1 MSIQE
6 TLDEWC
12 YLFREIDRPLLVCMA
27 VAKTCS
33 QPVSKALTSF
43 EGTMDHI
50 NVMTGSYA
58 WLAAAFGILLLTG
71 IFRYVAS
78 RALAKAQQRADQ
90 TENGWD
96 DALIAAMRKPVNLGI
111 WIIGISFAIDSMGF
125 DAQAEIFTLTNQV
138 RDVAVVWLLI
148 WFAVGFTENVE
159 RGFVE
164 GRHGDKVDAT
174 TAAAVAKLLRAAIII
189 SGVLMALQAFGFSIS
204 GVLALGGVG
213 GIAIG
218 FAARSLLANFFG
230 ALMIFLDRPFSVGD
244 WIRSPDRS
252 IEGTVEFIGWRVTQI
267 RTFDQRPLYVPNSVF
282 TEVSVENPSR
292 MHNRRIFETLGI
304 RYDDLAQMQNIVAK
318 VHTML
323 TEHEDIDQDRTL
335 MVNFVTFGAS
345 SLDFFVYTF
354 TKTTDWATFHRVKQD
369 VLLRIADIVAAHQ
382 AEFAYPTQTL
392 QFQTPEALQEMALD
406 QRNAQQAAGQDSPA
420 R

>member
-1 MSIQE
+1 MLLHCCG
-6 TLDEWC
+6 TLVK
-12 YLFREIDRPLLVCMA
+12 RE
-27 VAKTCS
+27 
-33 QPVSKALTSF
+33 ALRITGF
-43 EGTMDHI
+43 EGAMDQI
-50 NVMTGSYA
+50 NVLTGSYG

-71 IFRYVAS
+71 VVRYIAS
-78 RALAKAQQRADQ
+78 RSLAKVQQRADQ
-90 TENGWD
+90 TVNVWD
-96 DALIAAMRKPVNLGI
+96 DALVAAIRKPLNLGI
-111 WIIGISFAIDSMGF
+111 WIMGISFAIDSMGL
-125 DAQAEIFTLTNQV
+125 DAQAEIFTLTNQA

-148 WFAVGFTENVE
+148 WFAIGFTENVE

-164 GRHGDKVDAT
+164 GKHGDKVDAT

-189 SGVLMALQAFGFSIS
+189 SGALMALQTFGFSIS

-292 MHNRRIFETLGI
+292 MKNRRIFETFGI
-304 RYDDLAQMQNIVAK
+304 RYDDLPQMRSIVAD
-318 VHTML
+318 VHAML
-323 TEHEDIDQDRTL
+323 AAHEDIAQDRTL

-354 TKTTDWATFHRVKQD
+354 TRTTDWATFHQVKQD
-369 VLLRIADIVAAHQ
+369 VLLRIADIVAAHG
-382 AEFAYPTQTL
+382 AEFAFPTQTL
-392 QFQTPEALQEMALD
+392 HVQTPEALQELALE
-406 QRNAQQAAGQDSPA
+406 QQASRQDTD
-420 R
+420 

>member
-1 MSIQE
+1 MLRHCCG
-6 TLDEWC
+6 TLVK
-12 YLFREIDRPLLVCMA
+12 RE
-27 VAKTCS
+27 
-33 QPVSKALTSF
+33 ALRFTGF
-43 EGTMDHI
+43 EGAMDQI
-50 NVMTGSYA
+50 NVLTGSYG

-71 IFRYVAS
+71 VVRYIAS
-78 RALAKAQQRADQ
+78 RSLAKVRQRADQ
-90 TENGWD
+90 TVNVWD
-96 DALIAAMRKPVNLGI
+96 DALVAAIRKPLNLGI
-111 WIIGISFAIDSMGF
+111 WIMGISFAIDSMGLE
-125 DAQAEIFTLTNQV
+125 AQAEIFTLTNQA

-148 WFAVGFTENVE
+148 WFAIGFTENVE

-164 GRHGDKVDAT
+164 GKHGDKVDAT

-189 SGVLMALQAFGFSIS
+189 SGALMALQTFGFSIS

-292 MHNRRIFETLGI
+292 MKNRRIFETFGI
-304 RYDDLAQMQNIVAK
+304 RYDDLPQMRSIVAD
-318 VHTML
+318 VHAML
-323 TEHEDIDQDRTL
+323 AAHEDIAQDRTL

-354 TKTTDWATFHRVKQD
+354 TRTTDWATFHQVKQD
-369 VLLRIADIVAAHQ
+369 VLLRIADIVAAHG
-382 AEFAYPTQTL
+382 AEFAFPTQTL
-392 QFQTPEALQEMALD
+392 HVQTPEALQELALE
-406 QRNAQQAAGQDSPA
+406 QQASRQDTD
-420 R
+420 

>member
-1 MSIQE
+1 MLRHCCG
-6 TLDEWC
+6 TLVK
-12 YLFREIDRPLLVCMA
+12 RE
-27 VAKTCS
+27 
-33 QPVSKALTSF
+33 ALRITGF
-43 EGTMDHI
+43 EGAMDQI
-50 NVMTGSYA
+50 NVLTGSYG

-71 IFRYVAS
+71 VVRYFAS
-78 RALAKAQQRADQ
+78 RSLVKVQQRADQ
-90 TENGWD
+90 TVNVWD
-96 DALIAAMRKPVNLGI
+96 DALVAAIRKPLNLGI
-111 WIIGISFAIDSMGF
+111 WIMGISFAIDSMGLE
-125 DAQAEIFTLTNQV
+125 AQAEIFTLTNQA

-148 WFAVGFTENVE
+148 WFAIGFTENVE

-164 GRHGDKVDAT
+164 GKHGDKVDAT

-189 SGVLMALQAFGFSIS
+189 SGALMALQTFGFSIS

-230 ALMIFLDRPFSVGD
+230 ALMIFMDRPFSVGD

-292 MHNRRIFETLGI
+292 MKNRRIFETFGI
-304 RYDDLAQMQNIVAK
+304 RYDDLPQMRSIVAD
-318 VHTML
+318 VHAML
-323 TEHEDIDQDRTL
+323 AAHEDIAQDRTL

-354 TKTTDWATFHRVKQD
+354 TRTTDWATFHQVKQD
-369 VLLRIADIVAAHQ
+369 VLLRIADIVAAHG
-382 AEFAYPTQTL
+382 AEFAFPTQTL
-392 QFQTPEALQEMALD
+392 HVQTPEALREMALE
-406 QRNAQQAAGQDSPA
+406 QQASRQDID
-420 R
+420 

>member
-1 MSIQE
+1 MLRHCCG
-6 TLDEWC
+6 TLVE
-12 YLFREIDRPLLVCMA
+12 RE
-27 VAKTCS
+27 
-33 QPVSKALTSF
+33 ALNITGF
-43 EGTMDHI
+43 EGAMDQI
-50 NVMTGSYA
+50 NVLSGSYG

-71 IFRYVAS
+71 VVRYIAS
-78 RALAKAQQRADQ
+78 RSLAKVRQRADQ
-90 TENGWD
+90 TVNVWD
-96 DALIAAMRKPVNLGI
+96 DALVAAIRKPLNLGI
-111 WIIGISFAIDSMGF
+111 WIMGISFAIDSMGLE
-125 DAQAEIFTLTNQV
+125 AQAEIFTLTNQA

-148 WFAVGFTENVE
+148 WFAIGFTENVE

-164 GRHGDKVDAT
+164 GKHGDKVDAT

-189 SGVLMALQAFGFSIS
+189 SGALMALQTFGFSIS

-292 MHNRRIFETLGI
+292 MKNRRIFETFGI
-304 RYDDLAQMQNIVAK
+304 RYDDLPQMRSIVAD
-318 VHTML
+318 VHAML
-323 TEHEDIDQDRTL
+323 AAHEDIAQDRTL

-354 TKTTDWATFHRVKQD
+354 TRTTDWATFHRVKQD
-369 VLLRIADIVAAHQ
+369 VLLRIADIVAAHG
-382 AEFAYPTQTL
+382 AEFAFPTQTL
-392 QFQTPEALQEMALD
+392 HVQTPEALQELALE
-406 QRNAQQAAGQDSPA
+406 QQASRQDTD
-420 R
+420 

>member
-1 MSIQE
+1 MLRHCCG
-6 TLDEWC
+6 TLVK
-12 YLFREIDRPLLVCMA
+12 RE
-27 VAKTCS
+27 
-33 QPVSKALTSF
+33 ALRITGF
-43 EGTMDHI
+43 EGAMDQI
-50 NVMTGSYA
+50 NVLTGSYG

-71 IFRYVAS
+71 VVRYVAS
-78 RALAKAQQRADQ
+78 RSLAKVQRRADR
-90 TENGWD
+90 TVNVWD
-96 DALIAAMRKPVNLGI
+96 DALVAAIRKPLNLGI
-111 WIIGISFAIDSMGF
+111 WIMGISFAIDSMGLE
-125 DAQAEIFTLTNQV
+125 AQAEIFTLTNQA

-148 WFAVGFTENVE
+148 WFAIGFTENVE

-164 GRHGDKVDAT
+164 GKHGDKVDAT

-189 SGVLMALQAFGFSIS
+189 SGALMALQTFGFSIS

-292 MHNRRIFETLGI
+292 MKNRRIFETFGI
-304 RYDDLAQMQNIVAK
+304 RYDDLPQMRSIVAD
-318 VHTML
+318 VHAML
-323 TEHEDIDQDRTL
+323 AAHEDISQDRTL

-354 TKTTDWATFHRVKQD
+354 TKTTDWATFHQVKQD
-369 VLLRIADIVAAHQ
+369 VLLRIADIVAAHR
-382 AEFAYPTQTL
+382 AEFAFPTQTL
-392 QFQTPEALQEMALD
+392 HVQTPEALQEMALE
-406 QRNAQQAAGQDSPA
+406 QQASRQDTD
-420 R
+420 

>member
-1 MSIQE
+1 MLRHCCG
-6 TLDEWC
+6 TLVK
-12 YLFREIDRPLLVCMA
+12 RE
-27 VAKTCS
+27 
-33 QPVSKALTSF
+33 ALRITGF
-43 EGTMDHI
+43 EGAMDQI
-50 NVMTGSYA
+50 NVLTGSYG

-71 IFRYVAS
+71 VVRYIAS
-78 RALAKAQQRADQ
+78 RSLAKVRQRADQ
-90 TENGWD
+90 TVNVWD
-96 DALIAAMRKPVNLGI
+96 DALVAAIRKPLNLGI
-111 WIIGISFAIDSMGF
+111 WIMGISFAIDSMGLE
-125 DAQAEIFTLTNQV
+125 AQAEIFTLTNQA

-148 WFAVGFTENVE
+148 WFAIGFTENVE

-164 GRHGDKVDAT
+164 GKHGDKVDAT

-189 SGVLMALQAFGFSIS
+189 SGALMALQTFGFSIS

-292 MHNRRIFETLGI
+292 MKNRRIFETFGI
-304 RYDDLAQMQNIVAK
+304 RYDDLPQMRSIVAD
-318 VHTML
+318 VHAML
-323 TEHEDIDQDRTL
+323 AAHEDIAQDRTL

-354 TKTTDWATFHRVKQD
+354 TRTTDWATFHQVKQD
-369 VLLRIADIVAAHQ
+369 VLLRIADIVAAHG
-382 AEFAYPTQTL
+382 AEFAFPTQTL
-392 QFQTPEALQEMALD
+392 HVQTPEALQELALE
-406 QRNAQQAAGQDSPA
+406 QQASWQDTD
-420 R
+420 

>member
-1 MSIQE
+1 MLRHCCG
-6 TLDEWC
+6 TLVK
-12 YLFREIDRPLLVCMA
+12 RE
-27 VAKTCS
+27 
-33 QPVSKALTSF
+33 ALRITGF
-43 EGTMDHI
+43 EGAMDQI
-50 NVMTGSYA
+50 NVLTGSYG

-71 IFRYVAS
+71 VVRYIAS
-78 RALAKAQQRADQ
+78 RSLAKVQQRADQ
-90 TENGWD
+90 TVNVWD
-96 DALIAAMRKPVNLGI
+96 DALVAAIRKPLNLGI
-111 WIIGISFAIDSMGF
+111 WIIGISFAIDSMGL
-125 DAQAEIFTLTNQV
+125 DAQAEIFTLTNQA

-148 WFAVGFTENVE
+148 WFAIGFTENVE

-164 GRHGDKVDAT
+164 GKHGDKVDAT

-189 SGVLMALQAFGFSIS
+189 SGALMALQTFGFSIS

-292 MHNRRIFETLGI
+292 MKNRRIFETFGI
-304 RYDDLAQMQNIVAK
+304 RYDDLPQMRSIVAD
-318 VHTML
+318 VHAML
-323 TEHEDIDQDRTL
+323 AAHEDIAQDRTL

-354 TKTTDWATFHRVKQD
+354 TRTTDWATFHQVKQD
-369 VLLRIADIVAAHQ
+369 VLLRIADIVAAHG
-382 AEFAYPTQTL
+382 AEFAFPTQTL
-392 QFQTPEALQEMALD
+392 HVQTPEALQELALE
-406 QRNAQQAAGQDSPA
+406 QQASRQDTD
-420 R
+420 

>member
-1 MSIQE
+1 MLRHCCG
-6 TLDEWC
+6 TLVK
-12 YLFREIDRPLLVCMA
+12 RE
-27 VAKTCS
+27 
-33 QPVSKALTSF
+33 ALRITGF
-43 EGTMDHI
+43 EGAMDQI
-50 NVMTGSYA
+50 NVLSGSYG

-71 IFRYVAS
+71 VVRYIAS
-78 RALAKAQQRADQ
+78 RSLAKVQQRADQ
-90 TENGWD
+90 TVNVWD
-96 DALIAAMRKPVNLGI
+96 DALVAAIRKPLNLGI
-111 WIIGISFAIDSMGF
+111 WIMGISFAIDSMGLE
-125 DAQAEIFTLTNQV
+125 AQAEIFTLTNQA

-148 WFAVGFTENVE
+148 WFAIGFTENVE

-164 GRHGDKVDAT
+164 GKHGDKVDAT

-189 SGVLMALQAFGFSIS
+189 SGALMALQTFGFSIS

-292 MHNRRIFETLGI
+292 MKNRRIFETFGI
-304 RYDDLAQMQNIVAK
+304 RYDDLPQMRSIVAD
-318 VHTML
+318 VHAML
-323 TEHEDIDQDRTL
+323 AAHEDIAQDRTL

-354 TKTTDWATFHRVKQD
+354 TRTTDWATFHQVKQD
-369 VLLRIADIVAAHQ
+369 VLLRIADIVAAHG
-382 AEFAYPTQTL
+382 AEFAFPTQTL
-392 QFQTPEALQEMALD
+392 HVQTPEALQEMALE
-406 QRNAQQAAGQDSPA
+406 QQASRQDTD
-420 R
+420 

>member
-1 MSIQE
+1 
-6 TLDEWC
+6 
-12 YLFREIDRPLLVCMA
+12 
-27 VAKTCS
+27 
-33 QPVSKALTSF
+33 
-43 EGTMDHI
+43 MDQI
-50 NVMTGSYA
+50 NVLTGSYG

-71 IFRYVAS
+71 VVRYIAS
-78 RALAKAQQRADQ
+78 RSLAKIQQRADQ
-90 TENGWD
+90 TVNVWD
-96 DALIAAMRKPVNLGI
+96 DALVAAIRKPLNLGI
-111 WIIGISFAIDSMGF
+111 WIMGISFAIDSMGL
-125 DAQAEIFTLTNQV
+125 DAQAEIFTLTNQA

-148 WFAVGFTENVE
+148 WFAIGFTENVE

-164 GRHGDKVDAT
+164 GKHGDKVDAT

-189 SGVLMALQAFGFSIS
+189 SGALMALQTFGFSIS

-292 MHNRRIFETLGI
+292 MKNRRIFETFGI
-304 RYDDLAQMQNIVAK
+304 RYDDLPQMRSIVAD
-318 VHTML
+318 VHAML
-323 TEHEDIDQDRTL
+323 AAHEDIAQDRTL

-354 TKTTDWATFHRVKQD
+354 TRTTDWATFHRVKQD
-369 VLLRIADIVAAHQ
+369 VLLRIADIVAAHG
-382 AEFAYPTQTL
+382 AEFAFPTQTL
-392 QFQTPEALQEMALD
+392 HVQTPEALQELALE
-406 QRNAQQAAGQDSPA
+406 QQASRQDTD
-420 R
+420 

>member
-1 MSIQE
+1 MLRHCCG
-6 TLDEWC
+6 TLVK
-12 YLFREIDRPLLVCMA
+12 RE
-27 VAKTCS
+27 
-33 QPVSKALTSF
+33 ALRITGF
-43 EGTMDHI
+43 EGAMDQI
-50 NVMTGSYA
+50 NVLTGSYG

-71 IFRYVAS
+71 VVRYVAS
-78 RALAKAQQRADQ
+78 RSLAKVQRRADR
-90 TENGWD
+90 TVNVWD
-96 DALIAAMRKPVNLGI
+96 DALVAAIRKPLNLGI
-111 WIIGISFAIDSMGF
+111 WIMGISFAIDSMGLE
-125 DAQAEIFTLTNQV
+125 AQAEIFTLTNQA

-148 WFAVGFTENVE
+148 WFAIGFTENVE

-164 GRHGDKVDAT
+164 GKHGDKVDAT

-189 SGVLMALQAFGFSIS
+189 SGALMALQTFGFSIS

-292 MHNRRIFETLGI
+292 MKNRRIFETFGI
-304 RYDDLAQMQNIVAK
+304 RYDDLPQMRSIVAD
-318 VHTML
+318 VHAML
-323 TEHEDIDQDRTL
+323 AAHEDISQDRTL

-354 TKTTDWATFHRVKQD
+354 TKTTDWATFHQVKQD
-369 VLLRIADIVAAHQ
+369 VLLRIADIVAAHR
-382 AEFAYPTQTL
+382 AEFAFPTQTL
-392 QFQTPEALQEMALD
+392 HVQTPEALQEMALE
-406 QRNAQQAAGQDSPA
+406 QQASRQNTD
-420 R
+420 

>member
-1 MSIQE
+1 MLRHCCG
-6 TLDEWC
+6 TLVK
-12 YLFREIDRPLLVCMA
+12 RE
-27 VAKTCS
+27 
-33 QPVSKALTSF
+33 ALRNTGF
-43 EGTMDHI
+43 EGAMDQI
-50 NVMTGSYA
+50 NVLTGSYG

-71 IFRYVAS
+71 VVRYVAS
-78 RALAKAQQRADQ
+78 RSLAKVQQRADQ
-90 TENGWD
+90 TVNVWD
-96 DALIAAMRKPVNLGI
+96 DALVAAIRKPLNLGI
-111 WIIGISFAIDSMGF
+111 WIMGISFAIDSMGLE
-125 DAQAEIFTLTNQV
+125 AQAEIFTLTNQA

-148 WFAVGFTENVE
+148 WFAIGFTENVE

-164 GRHGDKVDAT
+164 GKHGDKVDAT

-189 SGVLMALQAFGFSIS
+189 SGALMALQTFGFSIS

-292 MHNRRIFETLGI
+292 MKNRRIFETFGI
-304 RYDDLAQMQNIVAK
+304 RYDDLPQMRSIVAD
-318 VHTML
+318 VHAML
-323 TEHEDIDQDRTL
+323 AAHEDISQDRTL

-354 TKTTDWATFHRVKQD
+354 TKTTDWATFHQVKQD
-369 VLLRIADIVAAHQ
+369 VLLRIADIVAAHR
-382 AEFAYPTQTL
+382 AEFAFPTQTL
-392 QFQTPEALQEMALD
+392 HVQTPEALQEMALE
-406 QRNAQQAAGQDSPA
+406 QQASRQDTD
-420 R
+420 

>member
-1 MSIQE
+1 MDPGAFASMLRHCCG
-6 TLDEWC
+6 TLVK
-12 YLFREIDRPLLVCMA
+12 RE
-27 VAKTCS
+27 
-33 QPVSKALTSF
+33 ALRITGF
-43 EGTMDHI
+43 EGAMDQI
-50 NVMTGSYA
+50 NVLTGSYG

-71 IFRYVAS
+71 VVRYVAS
-78 RALAKAQQRADQ
+78 RSLAKVQQRADQ
-90 TENGWD
+90 TVNVWD
-96 DALIAAMRKPVNLGI
+96 DALVAAIRKPLNLGI
-111 WIIGISFAIDSMGF
+111 WIMGISFAIDSMGLE
-125 DAQAEIFTLTNQV
+125 AQAEIFTLTNQA

-148 WFAVGFTENVE
+148 WFAIGFTENVE

-164 GRHGDKVDAT
+164 GKHGDKVDAT

-189 SGVLMALQAFGFSIS
+189 SGALMALQTFGFSIS

-292 MHNRRIFETLGI
+292 MKNRRIFETFGI
-304 RYDDLAQMQNIVAK
+304 RYDDLPQMRSIVAD
-318 VHTML
+318 VHAML
-323 TEHEDIDQDRTL
+323 AAHEDISQDRTL

-354 TKTTDWATFHRVKQD
+354 TKTTDWATFHQVKQD
-369 VLLRIADIVAAHQ
+369 VLLRIADIVAAHR
-382 AEFAYPTQTL
+382 AEFAFPTQTL
-392 QFQTPEALQEMALD
+392 HVQTPEALQEMALE
-406 QRNAQQAAGQDSPA
+406 QQASRQDTD
-420 R
+420 

>member
-1 MSIQE
+1 MLRHCCG
-6 TLDEWC
+6 TLVK
-12 YLFREIDRPLLVCMA
+12 RE
-27 VAKTCS
+27 
-33 QPVSKALTSF
+33 ALRITGF
-43 EGTMDHI
+43 EGAMDQI
-50 NVMTGSYA
+50 NVLTGSYG

-71 IFRYVAS
+71 VVRYVAS
-78 RALAKAQQRADQ
+78 RSLAKVQRRADQ
-90 TENGWD
+90 TVNVWD
-96 DALIAAMRKPVNLGI
+96 DALVAAIRKPLNLGI
-111 WIIGISFAIDSMGF
+111 WIMGISFAIDSMGLE
-125 DAQAEIFTLTNQV
+125 AQAEIFTLTNQA

-148 WFAVGFTENVE
+148 WFAIGFTENVE

-164 GRHGDKVDAT
+164 GKHGDKVDAT

-189 SGVLMALQAFGFSIS
+189 SGALMALQTFGFSIS

-292 MHNRRIFETLGI
+292 MKNRRIFETFGI
-304 RYDDLAQMQNIVAK
+304 RYDDLPQMRSIVAD
-318 VHTML
+318 VHAML
-323 TEHEDIDQDRTL
+323 AAHEDISQDRTL

-354 TKTTDWATFHRVKQD
+354 TKTTDWATFHQVKQD
-369 VLLRIADIVAAHQ
+369 VLLRIADIVAAHG
-382 AEFAYPTQTL
+382 AEFAFPTQTL
-392 QFQTPEALQEMALD
+392 YVQTPEALQEMALE
-406 QRNAQQAAGQDSPA
+406 QQASRQDTD
-420 R
+420 

>member
-1 MSIQE
+1 MLRHCCG
-6 TLDEWC
+6 TLVK
-12 YLFREIDRPLLVCMA
+12 RE
-27 VAKTCS
+27 
-33 QPVSKALTSF
+33 ALRNTGF
-43 EGTMDHI
+43 KGAMDQI
-50 NVMTGSYA
+50 NVLTGSYG

-71 IFRYVAS
+71 VVRYVAS
-78 RALAKAQQRADQ
+78 RSLAKVQRRADR
-90 TENGWD
+90 TVNVWD
-96 DALIAAMRKPVNLGI
+96 DALVAAIRKPLNLGI
-111 WIIGISFAIDSMGF
+111 WIMGISFAIDSMGLET
-125 DAQAEIFTLTNQV
+125 QAEIFTLTNQA

-148 WFAVGFTENVE
+148 WFAIGFTENVE

-164 GRHGDKVDAT
+164 GKHGDKVDAT

-189 SGVLMALQAFGFSIS
+189 SGALMALQTFGFSIS

-292 MHNRRIFETLGI
+292 MKNRRIFETFGI
-304 RYDDLAQMQNIVAK
+304 RYDDLPQMRSIVAD
-318 VHTML
+318 VHAML
-323 TEHEDIDQDRTL
+323 AAHEDIAQDRTL

-354 TKTTDWATFHRVKQD
+354 TKTTDWATFHQVKQD
-369 VLLRIADIVAAHQ
+369 VLLRIADIVAAHR
-382 AEFAYPTQTL
+382 AEFAFPTQTL
-392 QFQTPEALQEMALD
+392 HVQTPEALQEMALE
-406 QRNAQQAAGQDSPA
+406 QQASRQDTD
-420 R
+420 

>member
-1 MSIQE
+1 MLRHCCG
-6 TLDEWC
+6 TLVE
-12 YLFREIDRPLLVCMA
+12 RE
-27 VAKTCS
+27 
-33 QPVSKALTSF
+33 ALRITGF
-43 EGTMDHI
+43 EGAMDQI
-50 NVMTGSYA
+50 NVLTGSYG

-71 IFRYVAS
+71 VVRYVAS
-78 RALAKAQQRADQ
+78 RSLAKVQQRADQ
-90 TENGWD
+90 TVNVWD
-96 DALIAAMRKPVNLGI
+96 DALVAAIRKPLNLGI
-111 WIIGISFAIDSMGF
+111 WIMGISFAIDSMGLE
-125 DAQAEIFTLTNQV
+125 AQAEIFTLTNQA

-148 WFAVGFTENVE
+148 WFAIGFTENVE

-164 GRHGDKVDAT
+164 GKHGDKVDAT

-189 SGVLMALQAFGFSIS
+189 SGALMALQTFGFSIS

-292 MHNRRIFETLGI
+292 MKNRRIFETFGI
-304 RYDDLAQMQNIVAK
+304 RYDDLPQMRSIVAD
-318 VHTML
+318 VHAML
-323 TEHEDIDQDRTL
+323 AAHEDISQDRTL

-354 TKTTDWATFHRVKQD
+354 TKTTDWATFHQVKQD
-369 VLLRIADIVAAHQ
+369 VLLRIADIVAAHR
-382 AEFAYPTQTL
+382 AEFAFPTQTL
-392 QFQTPEALQEMALD
+392 HVQTPEALQEMALE
-406 QRNAQQAAGQDSPA
+406 QQASRQDTD
-420 R
+420 

>member
-1 MSIQE
+1 MLRHCCG
-6 TLDEWC
+6 TLVK
-12 YLFREIDRPLLVCMA
+12 RE
-27 VAKTCS
+27 
-33 QPVSKALTSF
+33 ALRITGF
-43 EGTMDHI
+43 EGAMDQI
-50 NVMTGSYA
+50 NVLTGSYG

-71 IFRYVAS
+71 VVRYIAS
-78 RALAKAQQRADQ
+78 RSLAKVQQRADQ
-90 TENGWD
+90 TVNVWD
-96 DALIAAMRKPVNLGI
+96 DALVAAIRKPLNLGI
-111 WIIGISFAIDSMGF
+111 WIMGISFAIDSMGLE
-125 DAQAEIFTLTNQV
+125 AQAEIFTLTNQA

-148 WFAVGFTENVE
+148 WFAIGFTENVE

-164 GRHGDKVDAT
+164 GKHGDKVDAT

-189 SGVLMALQAFGFSIS
+189 SGALMALQTFGFSIS

-292 MHNRRIFETLGI
+292 MKNRRIFETFGI
-304 RYDDLAQMQNIVAK
+304 RYDDLPQMRSIVAD
-318 VHTML
+318 VHAML
-323 TEHEDIDQDRTL
+323 AAHEDIAQDRTL

-354 TKTTDWATFHRVKQD
+354 TRTTDWATFHQVKQD
-369 VLLRIADIVAAHQ
+369 VLLRIADIVAAHG
-382 AEFAYPTQTL
+382 AEFAFPTQTL
-392 QFQTPEALQEMALD
+392 HVQTPEALQELALE
-406 QRNAQQAAGQDSPA
+406 QQASRQDTD
-420 R
+420 

>member
-1 MSIQE
+1 MLRHCCG
-6 TLDEWC
+6 TLVK
-12 YLFREIDRPLLVCMA
+12 RE
-27 VAKTCS
+27 
-33 QPVSKALTSF
+33 ALRITGF
-43 EGTMDHI
+43 EGAMDQI
-50 NVMTGSYA
+50 NVLTGSYG

-71 IFRYVAS
+71 VVRYVAS
-78 RALAKAQQRADQ
+78 RSLAKVQRRADR
-90 TENGWD
+90 TVNVWD
-96 DALIAAMRKPVNLGI
+96 DALVAAIRKPLNLGI
-111 WIIGISFAIDSMGF
+111 WIMGISFAIDSMGLE
-125 DAQAEIFTLTNQV
+125 AQAEIFTLTNQA

-148 WFAVGFTENVE
+148 WFAIGFTENVE

-164 GRHGDKVDAT
+164 GKHGDKVDAT

-189 SGVLMALQAFGFSIS
+189 SGALMALQTFGFSIS

-292 MHNRRIFETLGI
+292 MKNRRIFETFGI
-304 RYDDLAQMQNIVAK
+304 RYDDLPQMRSIVAD
-318 VHTML
+318 VHAML
-323 TEHEDIDQDRTL
+323 AAHEDIAQDRTL

-354 TKTTDWATFHRVKQD
+354 TKTTDWATFHQVKQD
-369 VLLRIADIVAAHQ
+369 VLLRIADIVAAHR
-382 AEFAYPTQTL
+382 AEFAFPTQTL
-392 QFQTPEALQEMALD
+392 HVQTPEALQEMALE
-406 QRNAQQAAGQDSPA
+406 QQASRQDTD
-420 R
+420 

>member
-1 MSIQE
+1 MLRHCCG
-6 TLDEWC
+6 TLVK
-12 YLFREIDRPLLVCMA
+12 RE
-27 VAKTCS
+27 
-33 QPVSKALTSF
+33 ALRITGF
-43 EGTMDHI
+43 EGAMDQI
-50 NVMTGSYA
+50 NVLSGSYG

-71 IFRYVAS
+71 VVRYIAS
-78 RALAKAQQRADQ
+78 RSLAKVRQRADQ
-90 TENGWD
+90 TVNVWD
-96 DALIAAMRKPVNLGI
+96 DALVAAIRKPLNLGI
-111 WIIGISFAIDSMGF
+111 WIMGISFAIDSMGL
-125 DAQAEIFTLTNQV
+125 DAQAEIFTLTNQA

-148 WFAVGFTENVE
+148 WFAIGFTENVE

-164 GRHGDKVDAT
+164 GKHGDKVDAT

-189 SGVLMALQAFGFSIS
+189 SGALMALQTFGFSIS

-292 MHNRRIFETLGI
+292 MKNRRIFETFGI
-304 RYDDLAQMQNIVAK
+304 RYDDLPQMRSIVAD
-318 VHTML
+318 VHAML
-323 TEHEDIDQDRTL
+323 AARGDIAQDRTL

-354 TKTTDWATFHRVKQD
+354 TRTTDWATFHRVKQD
-369 VLLRIADIVAAHQ
+369 VLLRIADIVAAHG
-382 AEFAYPTQTL
+382 AEFAFPTQTL
-392 QFQTPEALQEMALD
+392 HVQTPEALQELALE
-406 QRNAQQAAGQDSPA
+406 QQASRQDTD
-420 R
+420 

>member
-1 MSIQE
+1 MDQ
-6 TLDEWC
+6 
-12 YLFREIDRPLLVCMA
+12 VQ
-27 VAKTCS
+27 V
-33 QPVSKALTSF
+33 LT
-43 EGTMDHI
+43 D
-50 NVMTGSYA
+50 SYA
-58 WLAAAFGILLLTG
+58 WLAEAFGILLLTG
-71 IFRYVAS
+71 IVRYAVS
-78 RALAKAQQRADQ
+78 RVLAKAQRRADL
-90 TENGWD
+90 TANVWD
-96 DALIAAMRKPVNLGI
+96 DAVLAAARKPLNLGI
-111 WIIGISFAIDSMGF
+111 WIIGISFAVDTMGLE
-125 DAQAEIFTLTNQV
+125 AQAEIFSLTDQA

-148 WFAVGFTENVE
+148 WFAVSFTEHAE
-159 RGFVE
+159 RNFVE
-164 GRHGDKVDAT
+164 GKHQHTVDAT

-292 MHNRRIFETLGI
+292 MHNRRIYETFGI
-304 RYDDLAQMQNIVAK
+304 RYDDLASMQAIAQAVKQMLESHDDIA
-318 VHTML
+318 
-323 TEHEDIDQDRTL
+323 HERTL

-354 TKTTDWATFHRVKQD
+354 TKTTDWATYHQVKQD
-369 VLLRIADIVAAHQ
+369 VLLRIADIVAAHG
-382 AEFAYPTQTL
+382 AEFAFPTQTL
-392 QFQTPEALQEMALD
+392 HLQTPEVLEELAQSQQLGQQNLEPHSQPTVQS
-406 QRNAQQAAGQDSPA
+406 QRADV
-420 R
+420 

>member
-1 MSIQE
+1 MLRHCCG
-6 TLDEWC
+6 TLVK
-12 YLFREIDRPLLVCMA
+12 RE
-27 VAKTCS
+27 
-33 QPVSKALTSF
+33 ALRITGF
-43 EGTMDHI
+43 KGAMDQI
-50 NVMTGSYA
+50 NVLTGSYG

-71 IFRYVAS
+71 VVRYVAS
-78 RALAKAQQRADQ
+78 RSLAKVQRRADR
-90 TENGWD
+90 TVNVWD
-96 DALIAAMRKPVNLGI
+96 DALVAAIRKPLNLGI
-111 WIIGISFAIDSMGF
+111 WIMGISFAIDSMGLE
-125 DAQAEIFTLTNQV
+125 AQAEIFTLTNQA

-148 WFAVGFTENVE
+148 WFAIGFTENVE

-164 GRHGDKVDAT
+164 GKHGDKVDAT

-189 SGVLMALQAFGFSIS
+189 SGALMALQTFGFSIS

-292 MHNRRIFETLGI
+292 MKNRRIFETFGI
-304 RYDDLAQMQNIVAK
+304 RYDDLPQMRSIVAD
-318 VHTML
+318 VHAML
-323 TEHEDIDQDRTL
+323 AAHEDISQDRTL

-354 TKTTDWATFHRVKQD
+354 TKTTDWATFHQVKQD
-369 VLLRIADIVAAHQ
+369 VLLRIADIVAAHR
-382 AEFAYPTQTL
+382 AEFAFPTQTL
-392 QFQTPEALQEMALD
+392 HVQTPEALQEMALE
-406 QRNAQQAAGQDSPA
+406 QQASRQDTD
-420 R
+420 

>member
-1 MSIQE
+1 MLRHCCG
-6 TLDEWC
+6 TLVK
-12 YLFREIDRPLLVCMA
+12 RE
-27 VAKTCS
+27 
-33 QPVSKALTSF
+33 ALRITGF
-43 EGTMDHI
+43 EGAMDQI
-50 NVMTGSYA
+50 NVLTGSYG

-71 IFRYVAS
+71 VVRYVAS
-78 RALAKAQQRADQ
+78 RSLAKVQRRADR
-90 TENGWD
+90 TVNVWD
-96 DALIAAMRKPVNLGI
+96 DALVAAIRKPLNLGI
-111 WIIGISFAIDSMGF
+111 WIMGISFAIDSMGLE
-125 DAQAEIFTLTNQV
+125 AQAEIFTLTNQA

-148 WFAVGFTENVE
+148 WFAIGFTENVE

-164 GRHGDKVDAT
+164 GKHGDRVDAT

-189 SGVLMALQAFGFSIS
+189 SGALMALQTFGFSIS

-292 MHNRRIFETLGI
+292 MKNRRIFETFGI
-304 RYDDLAQMQNIVAK
+304 RYDDLPQMRSIVAD
-318 VHTML
+318 VHAML
-323 TEHEDIDQDRTL
+323 AAHEDISQDRTL

-354 TKTTDWATFHRVKQD
+354 TKTTDWATFHQVKQD
-369 VLLRIADIVAAHQ
+369 VLLRIADIVAAHR
-382 AEFAYPTQTL
+382 AEFAFPTQTL
-392 QFQTPEALQEMALD
+392 HVQTPEALQEMALE
-406 QRNAQQAAGQDSPA
+406 QQASRQDTD
-420 R
+420 

>member
-1 MSIQE
+1 MLRHCCG
-6 TLDEWC
+6 TLVK
-12 YLFREIDRPLLVCMA
+12 RE
-27 VAKTCS
+27 
-33 QPVSKALTSF
+33 ALRITGF
-43 EGTMDHI
+43 EGAMDQI
-50 NVMTGSYA
+50 NVLTGSYG

-71 IFRYVAS
+71 VVRYIAS
-78 RALAKAQQRADQ
+78 RSLAKVQRRADQ
-90 TENGWD
+90 TVNVWD
-96 DALIAAMRKPVNLGI
+96 DALVAAIRKPLNLGI
-111 WIIGISFAIDSMGF
+111 WIMGISFAIDSMGLE
-125 DAQAEIFTLTNQV
+125 AQAEIFTLTNQA

-148 WFAVGFTENVE
+148 WFAIGFTENVE

-164 GRHGDKVDAT
+164 GKHGDKVDAT

-189 SGVLMALQAFGFSIS
+189 SGALMALQTFGFSIS

-230 ALMIFLDRPFSVGD
+230 ALMIFMDRPFSVGD

-252 IEGTVEFIGWRVTQI
+252 IEGTVEFIGGRVTQI

-292 MHNRRIFETLGI
+292 MKNRRIFETFGI
-304 RYDDLAQMQNIVAK
+304 RYDDLPQMRSIVAD
-318 VHTML
+318 VHAML
-323 TEHEDIDQDRTL
+323 AAHEDIAQDRTL

-354 TKTTDWATFHRVKQD
+354 TRTTDWATFHQVKQD
-369 VLLRIADIVAAHQ
+369 VLLRIADIVAAHG
-382 AEFAYPTQTL
+382 AEFAFPTQTL
-392 QFQTPEALQEMALD
+392 QVQTPEALQEMALE
-406 QRNAQQAAGQDSPA
+406 QQASRQDTDKE
-420 R
+420 

>member
-1 MSIQE
+1 MLRHCCG
-6 TLDEWC
+6 TLVK
-12 YLFREIDRPLLVCMA
+12 RE
-27 VAKTCS
+27 
-33 QPVSKALTSF
+33 ALRITGF
-43 EGTMDHI
+43 EGAMDQI
-50 NVMTGSYA
+50 NVLTGSYG

-71 IFRYVAS
+71 VVRYIAS
-78 RALAKAQQRADQ
+78 RSLAKVQQRADQ
-90 TENGWD
+90 TVNVWD
-96 DALIAAMRKPVNLGI
+96 DALVAAIRKPLNLGI
-111 WIIGISFAIDSMGF
+111 WIMGISFAIDSMGL
-125 DAQAEIFTLTNQV
+125 DAQAEIFTLTNQA

-148 WFAVGFTENVE
+148 WFAIGFTENVE

-164 GRHGDKVDAT
+164 GKHGDKVDAT

-189 SGVLMALQAFGFSIS
+189 SGALMALQTFGFSIS

-292 MHNRRIFETLGI
+292 MKNRRIFETFGI
-304 RYDDLAQMQNIVAK
+304 RYDDLPQMRSIVAD
-318 VHTML
+318 VNAML
-323 TEHEDIDQDRTL
+323 AAHEDIAQDRTL

-354 TKTTDWATFHRVKQD
+354 TRTTDWATFHQVKQD
-369 VLLRIADIVAAHQ
+369 VLLRIADIVAAHG
-382 AEFAYPTQTL
+382 AEFAFPTQTL
-392 QFQTPEALQEMALD
+392 HVQTPEALQELALE
-406 QRNAQQAAGQDSPA
+406 QQASRQDTD
-420 R
+420 

>member
-1 MSIQE
+1 MLRYCCV
-6 TLDEWC
+6 THVK
-12 YLFREIDRPLLVCMA
+12 RE
-27 VAKTCS
+27 
-33 QPVSKALTSF
+33 ALRITGF
-43 EGTMDHI
+43 EGAMDQI
-50 NVMTGSYA
+50 NVLTGSYG

-71 IFRYVAS
+71 VVRYIAS
-78 RALAKAQQRADQ
+78 RSLAKVQQRADR
-90 TENGWD
+90 TVNVWD
-96 DALIAAMRKPVNLGI
+96 DALVAAIRKPLNLGI
-111 WIIGISFAIDSMGF
+111 WIMGISFAIDSMGLE
-125 DAQAEIFTLTNQV
+125 AQAEIFTLTNQA

-148 WFAVGFTENVE
+148 WFAIGFTENVE

-164 GRHGDKVDAT
+164 GKHGDKVDAT

-189 SGVLMALQAFGFSIS
+189 SGVLMALQTFGFSIS

-292 MHNRRIFETLGI
+292 MKNRRIFETFGI
-304 RYDDLAQMQNIVAK
+304 RYDDLPQMCSIVAD
-318 VHTML
+318 VHAML
-323 TEHEDIDQDRTL
+323 AAHEDIAQDRTL

-354 TKTTDWATFHRVKQD
+354 TRTTDWATFHQVKQD
-369 VLLRIADIVAAHQ
+369 VLLRIADIVAAHG
-382 AEFAYPTQTL
+382 AEFAFPTQTL
-392 QFQTPEALQEMALD
+392 HVQTPEALQELALE
-406 QRNAQQAAGQDSPA
+406 QQASRQDTD
-420 R
+420 

>member
-1 MSIQE
+1 MLRHCCG
-6 TLDEWC
+6 TLVK
-12 YLFREIDRPLLVCMA
+12 RE
-27 VAKTCS
+27 
-33 QPVSKALTSF
+33 ALRITGF
-43 EGTMDHI
+43 EGAMDQI
-50 NVMTGSYA
+50 NVLTGSCG
-58 WLAAAFGILLLTG
+58 WLAAALG
-71 IFRYVAS
+71 IFSLTRIVRYIAS
-78 RALAKAQQRADQ
+78 RSVAKVQQRADQ
-90 TENGWD
+90 TVNVWD
-96 DALIAAMRKPVNLGI
+96 DALVAAIRKPLNLGI
-111 WIIGISFAIDSMGF
+111 WIMGISFAIDSMGLE
-125 DAQAEIFTLTNQV
+125 AQAEIFTLTNQA

-148 WFAVGFTENVE
+148 WFAIGFTENVE

-164 GRHGDKVDAT
+164 GKHGDKVDAT

-189 SGVLMALQAFGFSIS
+189 SGALMALQTFGFSIS

-292 MHNRRIFETLGI
+292 MKNRRIFETFGI
-304 RYDDLAQMQNIVAK
+304 RYDDLPQMRSIVAD
-318 VHTML
+318 VHAML
-323 TEHEDIDQDRTL
+323 AAHEDISQDRTL
-335 MVNFVTFGAS
+335 MVNFVTFGGS

-354 TKTTDWATFHRVKQD
+354 TKTTDWATFHQVKQD
-369 VLLRIADIVAAHQ
+369 VLLRIADIVAAHR
-382 AEFAYPTQTL
+382 AEFAFPTQTL
-392 QFQTPEALQEMALD
+392 HVQTPEALQEMALE
-406 QRNAQQAAGQDSPA
+406 QRASRQDTD
-420 R
+420 

>member
-1 MSIQE
+1 MLRHCCG
-6 TLDEWC
+6 TLVE
-12 YLFREIDRPLLVCMA
+12 RE
-27 VAKTCS
+27 
-33 QPVSKALTSF
+33 ALNITGF
-43 EGTMDHI
+43 EGAMDQI
-50 NVMTGSYA
+50 NVLSGSYG

-71 IFRYVAS
+71 VVRYIAS
-78 RALAKAQQRADQ
+78 RSLAKVRQRADQ
-90 TENGWD
+90 TVNVWD
-96 DALIAAMRKPVNLGI
+96 DALVAAIRKPLNLGI
-111 WIIGISFAIDSMGF
+111 WIMGISFAIDSMGLE
-125 DAQAEIFTLTNQV
+125 AQAEIFTLTNQA

-148 WFAVGFTENVE
+148 WFAIGFTENVE

-164 GRHGDKVDAT
+164 GKHGDKVDAT

-189 SGVLMALQAFGFSIS
+189 SGALMALQTFGFSIS

-267 RTFDQRPLYVPNSVF
+267 RTFDQRTLYVPNSVF

-292 MHNRRIFETLGI
+292 MKNRRIFETFGI
-304 RYDDLAQMQNIVAK
+304 RYDDLPQMRSIVAD
-318 VHTML
+318 VHAML
-323 TEHEDIDQDRTL
+323 AAHEDIAQDRTL

-354 TKTTDWATFHRVKQD
+354 TRTTDWATFHRVKQD
-369 VLLRIADIVAAHQ
+369 VLLRIADIVAAHG
-382 AEFAYPTQTL
+382 AEFAFPTQTL
-392 QFQTPEALQEMALD
+392 HVQTPEALQELALE
-406 QRNAQQAAGQDSPA
+406 RQASRQDTD
-420 R
+420 

>member
-1 MSIQE
+1 MLLHCCG
-6 TLDEWC
+6 TLVK
-12 YLFREIDRPLLVCMA
+12 RE
-27 VAKTCS
+27 
-33 QPVSKALTSF
+33 ALRITGF
-43 EGTMDHI
+43 EGAMDQI
-50 NVMTGSYA
+50 NVLTGSYG

-71 IFRYVAS
+71 VVRYVAS
-78 RALAKAQQRADQ
+78 RSLAKVQQRADQ
-90 TENGWD
+90 TVNVWD
-96 DALIAAMRKPVNLGI
+96 DALVAAIRKPLNLGI
-111 WIIGISFAIDSMGF
+111 WIMGISFAIDSMGLE
-125 DAQAEIFTLTNQV
+125 AQAEIFTLTNQA

-148 WFAVGFTENVE
+148 WFAIGFTENVE

-164 GRHGDKVDAT
+164 GKHGDKVDAT

-189 SGVLMALQAFGFSIS
+189 SGALMALQTFGFSIS

-292 MHNRRIFETLGI
+292 MKNRRIFETFGI
-304 RYDDLAQMQNIVAK
+304 RYDDLPQMRTIVAD
-318 VHTML
+318 VHAML
-323 TEHEDIDQDRTL
+323 AAHEDIAQDRTL

-354 TKTTDWATFHRVKQD
+354 TKTTDWATFHQVKQD
-369 VLLRIADIVAAHQ
+369 VLLRIADIVAAHG
-382 AEFAYPTQTL
+382 AEFAFPTQTL
-392 QFQTPEALQEMALD
+392 HVQTPEALQEMALE
-406 QRNAQQAAGQDSPA
+406 QQASRQDTD
-420 R
+420 

>member
-1 MSIQE
+1 MLRHCCG
-6 TLDEWC
+6 TLVK
-12 YLFREIDRPLLVCMA
+12 RE
-27 VAKTCS
+27 
-33 QPVSKALTSF
+33 ALRITGF
-43 EGTMDHI
+43 EGAMDQI
-50 NVMTGSYA
+50 NVLTGSYG

-71 IFRYVAS
+71 VVRYFAS
-78 RALAKAQQRADQ
+78 RSLVKVQQRADQ
-90 TENGWD
+90 TVNVWD
-96 DALIAAMRKPVNLGI
+96 DALVAAIRKPLNLGI
-111 WIIGISFAIDSMGF
+111 WIMGISFAIDSMGLE
-125 DAQAEIFTLTNQV
+125 AQAEIFTLTNQA

-148 WFAVGFTENVE
+148 WFAIGFTENVE

-164 GRHGDKVDAT
+164 GKHGDKVDAT

-189 SGVLMALQAFGFSIS
+189 SGALMALQTFGFSIS

-230 ALMIFLDRPFSVGD
+230 ALMIFMDRPFSVGD

-292 MHNRRIFETLGI
+292 MKNRRIFETFGI
-304 RYDDLAQMQNIVAK
+304 RYDDLPQMRSIVAD
-318 VHTML
+318 VHAML
-323 TEHEDIDQDRTL
+323 AAHEDIAQDRTL

-354 TKTTDWATFHRVKQD
+354 TRTTDWATFHQVKQD
-369 VLLRIADIVAAHQ
+369 VLLRIADIVTARG
-382 AEFAYPTQTL
+382 AEFAFPTQTL
-392 QFQTPEALQEMALD
+392 HVQTPEALREMALE
-406 QRNAQQAAGQDSPA
+406 QQASRQDTDKE
-420 R
+420 

>member
-1 MSIQE
+1 MLRHCCG
-6 TLDEWC
+6 TLVK
-12 YLFREIDRPLLVCMA
+12 RE
-27 VAKTCS
+27 
-33 QPVSKALTSF
+33 ALRFTGF
-43 EGTMDHI
+43 EGAMDQI
-50 NVMTGSYA
+50 NVLTGSYG

-71 IFRYVAS
+71 VVRYIAS
-78 RALAKAQQRADQ
+78 RSLAKVQQRADQ
-90 TENGWD
+90 TVNVWD
-96 DALIAAMRKPVNLGI
+96 DALVAAIRKPLNLGI
-111 WIIGISFAIDSMGF
+111 WIMGISFAIDSMGL
-125 DAQAEIFTLTNQV
+125 DAQAEIFTLTNQA

-148 WFAVGFTENVE
+148 WFAIGFTENVE

-164 GRHGDKVDAT
+164 GKHGDKVDAT

-189 SGVLMALQAFGFSIS
+189 SGALMALQTFGFSIS

-292 MHNRRIFETLGI
+292 MKNRRIFETFGI
-304 RYDDLAQMQNIVAK
+304 RYDDLPQMRSIVAD
-318 VHTML
+318 VHAML
-323 TEHEDIDQDRTL
+323 AAREDIAQDRTL

-354 TKTTDWATFHRVKQD
+354 TRTTDWATFHQVKQD
-369 VLLRIADIVAAHQ
+369 VLLRIADIVAAHG
-382 AEFAYPTQTL
+382 AEFAFPTQTL
-392 QFQTPEALQEMALD
+392 YLQTPEALQELALE
-406 QRNAQQAAGQDSPA
+406 QQASRQDTD
-420 R
+420 

>member
-1 MSIQE
+1 MLRHCCG
-6 TLDEWC
+6 TLVK
-12 YLFREIDRPLLVCMA
+12 RE
-27 VAKTCS
+27 
-33 QPVSKALTSF
+33 ALRITGF
-43 EGTMDHI
+43 EGAMDQI
-50 NVMTGSYA
+50 NVLTGSYG

-71 IFRYVAS
+71 VVRYVAS
-78 RALAKAQQRADQ
+78 RSLAKVQQRADQ
-90 TENGWD
+90 TVNVWD
-96 DALIAAMRKPVNLGI
+96 DALVAAIRKPLNLGI
-111 WIIGISFAIDSMGF
+111 WIMGISFAIDSMGLE
-125 DAQAEIFTLTNQV
+125 AQAEIFTLTNQA

-148 WFAVGFTENVE
+148 WFAIGFTENVE

-164 GRHGDKVDAT
+164 GKHGDKVDAT

-189 SGVLMALQAFGFSIS
+189 SGALMALQTFGFSIS

-292 MHNRRIFETLGI
+292 MKNRRIFETFGI
-304 RYDDLAQMQNIVAK
+304 RYDDLPQMRSIVAD
-318 VHTML
+318 VHAML
-323 TEHEDIDQDRTL
+323 AAHEDISQDRTL

-354 TKTTDWATFHRVKQD
+354 TKTTDWATFHQVKQD
-369 VLLRIADIVAAHQ
+369 VLLRIADIVAAHR
-382 AEFAYPTQTL
+382 AEFAFPTQTL
-392 QFQTPEALQEMALD
+392 HVQTPEALQEMALE
-406 QRNAQQAAGQDSPA
+406 QQASRQDTD
-420 R
+420 